1 MVKLGLKLGSKKALV
16 LLMSI
21 LIVLVMS
28 ACAGK
33 KTEETGAATATATP
47 EETAKGTA
55 AGTATSQPAAKVK
68 LKVIGHAS
76 WFKSGWEAILKDAE
90 EHGFELIVEKVPD
103 TEAGN
108 DLIKTRFATKDLP
121 DILLYR
127 PRAITKDFGNPDDV
141 VVNQENQPWMANFPK
156 DSWKG
161 ALDEANGNFYAAPY
175 WGSSVAGVLYNKKVF
190 ASLNLEIPKTY
201 EEFLAVCEAL
211 KNGGKTPV
219 FYSGKDAWTL
229 QLLPFTYAS
238 KKGYTDLAADINTN
252 KAKFT
257 QYDNMK
263 NGMLTLLDLK
273 NKGYINKDYLSDT
286 YDNAE
291 QAVATGTAGMYHMST
306 WMMDD
311 IVKKFPEH
319 VEDIGFFIMPLD
331 GNDKDIAPVFAPQ
344 GMYVVKGPN
353 QEAAQR
359 FVNYF
364 ESIDTQNLYFSSEGG
379 IPLIKGVTKTKLT
392 PAELEGKKVIDEGR
406 GIANWETSFNYSYG
420 DLGSALQDVLVG
432 TKTPEQALSG
442 FDKEFLKNAKAN
454 NDPNFK

>member
-1 MVKLGLKLGSKKALV
+1 MAKLFSKKTGV
-16 LLMSI
+16 LLMAI
-21 LIVLVMS
+21 MTLIFAAACSSNDVNS
-28 ACAGK
+28 ANSKSSANTAGQI
-33 KTEETGAATATATP
+33 TATP
-47 EETAKGTA
+47 EGTA
-55 AGTATSQPAAKVK
+55 AGTQTEKVK

-90 EHGFELIVEKVPD
+90 AHGFELVVEKVPD

-141 VVNQENQPWMANFPK
+141 VVNQEDQPWMTNFPK
-156 DSWKG
+156 ESWKG
-161 ALDEANGNFYAAPY
+161 ALDEANGKFYAAPY

-190 ASLNLEIPKTY
+190 ASLDLEIPKTY
-201 EEFLAVCEAL
+201 EEYLAVCEAL
-211 KNGGKTPV
+211 KNAGITPV
-219 FYSGKDAWTL
+219 FYAGKDAWTL

-238 KKGYTDLAADINTN
+238 KKGYTDLAEKINTN
-252 KAKFT
+252 QAKFT

-273 NKGYINKDYLSDT
+273 EKGYINKDYLSDT

-291 QAVATGTAGMYHMST
+291 QALATGTAGMYHMST

-311 IVKKFPEH
+311 IVKKFPEN
-319 VEDIGFFIMPLD
+319 VDDIGFFIMPLE
-331 GNDKDIAPVFAPQ
+331 GNEKDIAPIFAPQ

-364 ESIDTQNLYFSSEGG
+364 ESIDTQNLYFGNEGG

-420 DLGSALQDVLVG
+420 DLGSALQDILVG
-432 TKTPEQALSG
+432 AKTPDQALGG
-442 FDKEFLKNAKAN
+442 FDKEFQKNAKTN

>member
-1 MVKLGLKLGSKKALV
+1 MRKFFFKKASMALMLV
-16 LLMSI
+16 ATMAFAA
-21 LIVLVMS
+21 
-28 ACAGK
+28 ACTSNNANNASP
-33 KTEETGAATATATP
+33 TSQSEATP
-47 EETAKGTA
+47 E
-55 AGTATSQPAAKVK
+55 GTATGAPSEKVK

-76 WFKSGWEAILKDAE
+76 WFKSGWEAIQKDAE
-90 EHGFELIVEKVPD
+90 ANGFELIVEKVPD

-127 PRAITKDFGNPDDV
+127 PRAITKDFGNPDEI
-141 VVNQENQPWMANFPK
+141 VVNQEDQPWMANFPK
-156 DSWKG
+156 ESWKG
-161 ALDEANGNFYAAPY
+161 ALDETNGKFYAAPY

-190 ASLNLEIPKTY
+190 ASLNLEIPTTY
-201 EEFLAVCEAL
+201 EEFLAACETI
-211 KNGGKTPV
+211 KNGGITPV
-219 FYSGKDAWTL
+219 FYAGKDAWTL

-238 KKGYTDLAADINTN
+238 KKGYTDLAENVN
-252 KAKFT
+252 KNQAKFT

-263 NGMLTLLDLK
+263 NGMLKLLDLK
-273 NKGYINKDYLSDT
+273 EKGYINKDYLSDT

-291 QAVATGTAGMYHMST
+291 QALATGKAAMYHMST

-311 IVKKFPEH
+311 IVKKFPDK
-319 VEDIGFFIMPLD
+319 VNDIGFFIMPLE
-331 GNDKDIAPVFAPQ
+331 GNVNDIAPVFAPQ

-364 ESIDTQNLYFSSEGG
+364 ESIETQNLYFGNEGG

-420 DLGSALQDVLVG
+420 DLGSALQDILVG
-432 TKTPEQALSG
+432 TKTPDKALSD
-442 FDKEFLKNAKAN
+442 FDKEFVKNAKTN